1 MIDIP
6 LDLGLLDF
14 FFKKKKCN
22 FPLWLGKES
31 FLKYDPLR

>member
-1 MIDIP
+1 MIDIL
-6 LDLGLLDF
+6 LDLGLLD